1 MAERAVSN
9 VVGFV
14 LVFSVI
20 VTSVA
25 VVTVVG
31 MGSLTDARTAEQA
44 DNAQRAF
51 EVLAENMADIHQR
64 DAPSRA
70 TEIDLKDATLYVAD
84 PITITVTVRDT
95 DTTPVTT
102 EQVQEQSNPLVFDT
116 AGRTEMYY
124 EAGALFRVR
133 GDAGTVIRDAPF
145 VLGENHVAIP
155 VLNLTAADTTSVSG
169 STTLVRA
176 TENAEVLDVTNT
188 TGTWDEVNVT
198 IESPRHERWETSL
211 SESSFVS
218 GCGPPPGNDEAV
230 SCTVDGAEFVYVTHV
245 RIGVDIEQ

>member
-1 MAERAVSN
+1 MADRAVSN

-31 MGSLTDARTAEQA
+31 MGSLTDVRNAEQA

-70 TEIDLKDATLYVAD
+70 TEVDLKDVRLYVAD

-95 DTTPVTT
+95 DTSPVTT
-102 EQVQEQSNPLVFDT
+102 EQVQERSDPLVFDT
-116 AGRTEMYY
+116 TSRTAMYY
-124 EAGALFRVR
+124 EAGALYRIR
-133 GDAGTVIRDAPF
+133 GNAGTVIRDAPF

-155 VLNLTAADTTSVSG
+155 VLNFTASDTTSVSG
-169 STTLVRA
+169 TTTLVRA
-176 TENAEVLDVTNT
+176 SENAELLDVTNT
-188 TGTWDEVNVT
+188 TGKYDEVNVT
-198 IESPRHERWETSL
+198 VESPRHEQWETHL
-211 SESSFVS
+211 SEHSVVS
-218 GCGPPPGNDEAV
+218 GCGPPPGNAEAV